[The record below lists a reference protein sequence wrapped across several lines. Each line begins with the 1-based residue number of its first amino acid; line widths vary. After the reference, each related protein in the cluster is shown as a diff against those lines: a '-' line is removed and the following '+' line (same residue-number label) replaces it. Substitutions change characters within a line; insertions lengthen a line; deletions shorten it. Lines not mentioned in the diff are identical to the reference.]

1 MLLRANLKKRLLRA
15 AGVALAG
22 DMSFV
27 YGISTAGNPHECAAD
42 KPSQAKLA
50 KIIHE

>member
-27 YGISTAGNPHECAAD
+27 YGISTAGNPHECAED
-42 KPSQAKLA
+42 KPSKPSWR
-50 KIIHE
+50 K

>member
-1 MLLRANLKKRLLRA
+1 MLLWPNFKKKLLRS

-27 YGISTAGNPHECAAD
+27 YGISPAGNPHECAAE
-42 KPSQAKLA
+42 KPSKLA
-50 KIIHE
+50 K